1 MKFTGLRIR
10 LPRKHCGAD
19 SGPSRGSSVAL
30 VRSSTWRVR
39 CGRCCGGS
47 RRAGEQ
53 GYRGCRC
60 GGKEEATQLAQG
72 GQMHLGRSSS
82 QEVTHF
88 LRMASWCL
96 LHRLKRG
103 SLNWSKMRV
112 STATMTVWAPPW
124 GPAPSVKPPRC
135 GICRCTYF
143 HQSSCVSYIS
153 LSSYSLPDLESV
165 VRKEKRKGHVCAWV
179 H

>member
-1 MKFTGLRIR
+1 MKFTDLRIS

-30 VRSSTWRVR
+30 VKSSTWRVR
-39 CGRCCGGS
+39 HGRCCRGS
-47 RRAGEQ
+47 RRAEEQ

-72 GQMHLGRSSS
+72 GQMHPGRSSS

-103 SLNWSKMRV
+103 SLDWSKMRV
-112 STATMTVWAPPW
+112 VCSDNNSVSTPLRSHTLSEASQVRHLQVHLLPPEQL
-124 GPAPSVKPPRC
+124 R
-135 GICRCTYF
+135 
-143 HQSSCVSYIS
+143 
-153 LSSYSLPDLESV
+153 
-165 VRKEKRKGHVCAWV
+165 
-179 H
+179 